1 MKPFI
6 DLLISI
12 HEKLSKLNLS
22 DWEEFLG
29 IFNLVL
35 GYNIQEQTKRI
46 FDPEFEDDPEI
57 LFIDFVSG
65 YIGMSKSDIRKLIK
79 NNGIKVNN
87 KIPSPVLKVKDIPW
101 IELAEHRIAIV
112 KIGKNK
118 FDFIIM

>member
-101 IELAEHRIAIV
+101 IELEEHRIAIV

>member
-87 KIPSPVLKVKDIPW
+87 KIPSLK
-101 IELAEHRIAIV
+101 
-112 KIGKNK
+112 
-118 FDFIIM
+118 

>member
-101 IELAEHRIAIV
+101 IELAEYKIAIV

>member
-101 IELAEHRIAIV
+101 IELAEHKIAIV

>member
-29 IFNLVL
+29 VFNLVL

-87 KIPSPVLKVKDIPW
+87 KIPSPALKVKDIPW
-101 IELAEHRIAIV
+101 IELAEHKIAIV